1 MSDNTEWLIEFKDN
15 SYFRLSENKF
25 YIKNQKNYEVCQD
38 NNEKNYGGMKEM
50 DFCYCHDMHIDL
62 IECKK
67 SDSPSKRA
75 LREDCTDKALHSS
88 ALLKTALN
96 NNITQ
101 QQEGNEGKIVKIEA
115 ISCTVS
121 INLEEK
127 TMLKADSSKMYKVVV
142 KLDGPG
148 GLVKTI
154 QITQNS

>member
-1 MSDNTEWLIEFKDN
+1 M
-15 SYFRLSENKF
+15 EN
-25 YIKNQKNYEVCQD
+25 
-38 NNEKNYGGMKEM
+38 
-50 DFCYCHDMHIDL
+50 
-62 IECKK
+62 
-67 SDSPSKRA
+67 A
-75 LREDCTDKALHSS
+75 TKALLIAAAVLVAILIISLGLVVYNMAAESVNNNSS
-88 ALLKTALN
+88 LSAQEIQAFNDQFTQYEGENVRGTRVNSLLKTALN

-121 INLEEK
+121 IDLEGK
-127 TMLKADSSKMYKVVV
+127 TMAKADSSKMYKVVV

>member
-1 MSDNTEWLIEFKDN
+1 M
-15 SYFRLSENKF
+15 EN
-25 YIKNQKNYEVCQD
+25 
-38 NNEKNYGGMKEM
+38 
-50 DFCYCHDMHIDL
+50 
-62 IECKK
+62 
-67 SDSPSKRA
+67 A
-75 LREDCTDKALHSS
+75 TKALLIAAAVLVAILIISLGLVVYNMAAESVNNNSS
-88 ALLKTALN
+88 LSAQEIQAFNDQFTQYEGENVRGTRVNSLLKTALN

-121 INLEEK
+121 IDLEEK
-127 TMLKADSSKMYKVVV
+127 TMVKADSSKMYKVVV

>member
-1 MSDNTEWLIEFKDN
+1 M
-15 SYFRLSENKF
+15 EN
-25 YIKNQKNYEVCQD
+25 
-38 NNEKNYGGMKEM
+38 
-50 DFCYCHDMHIDL
+50 
-62 IECKK
+62 
-67 SDSPSKRA
+67 A
-75 LREDCTDKALHSS
+75 TKALLIAAAVLVAILIISLGLVVYNMAAESVNNNSS
-88 ALLKTALN
+88 LSAQEIQAFNDQFTQYEGENVRGTRVNSLLKTALN

-115 ISCTVS
+115 TSCTVS

-127 TMLKADSSKMYKVVV
+127 TMVKADSSKMYKVVV